1 MTNYEDDPRFNRDE
15 EQKRL
20 EAILGKKGKTLQ
32 DVALEVYGR
41 DDEYL
46 RERVRKMLVMKR
58 D

>member
-1 MTNYEDDPRFNRDE
+1 VTNYEDDPRFNRDE